1 MKIAKANAKGKKDRD
16 RSLPLSL
23 IFLVDSDL
31 TTLFT
36 FILHDTDGQI
46 KIGSEEEI
54 KCCWL
59 LSASSH

>member
-1 MKIAKANAKGKKDRD
+1 MKIAKANPKGKKDRD

-46 KIGSEEEI
+46 KIGS
-54 KCCWL
+54 
-59 LSASSH
+59 

>member
-46 KIGSEEEI
+46 KIGS
-54 KCCWL
+54 
-59 LSASSH
+59 